1 LIQLIKGIRD
11 LIEEIP
17 KFGSTVHHPFRFARR
32 KPIQQEICRKSWTT
46 SPAHDP
52 VRDLNNSPAKTGL
65 VLRLSG
71 SIKGRAEQSRRGGGE
86 EPEQK
91 TGNKDSSKTQKKASA
106 TEEEGPKIR
115 GGQGLK
121 RRPREK
127 QEPNT
132 KTKTKKNQ
140 RKNREHERN
149 REGTKNRETGREQK
163 DSIPSFAFALK
174 TQVKC
179 RETASVGQP
188 LVSSFTTPSQ

>member
-71 SIKGRAEQSRRGGGE
+71 SIKGRAEQSRRGGGGKN
-86 EPEQK
+86 Q
-91 TGNKDSSKTQKKASA
+91 NKKPGTKTQAKPRKR
-106 TEEEGPKIR
+106 PQQQRRR
-115 GGQGLK
+115 G
-121 RRPREK
+121 
-127 QEPNT
+127 
-132 KTKTKKNQ
+132 
-140 RKNREHERN
+140 RKSGEDR
-149 REGTKNRETGREQK
+149 
-163 DSIPSFAFALK
+163 D
-174 TQVKC
+174 
-179 RETASVGQP
+179 
-188 LVSSFTTPSQ
+188 